1 MNGNNMRSLKM
12 ITEATGDLR
21 KSKLR
26 PIKASKL
33 QESSNSQPVYAL
45 KFFQGPSFDLGQVVG
60 YV

>member
-1 MNGNNMRSLKM
+1 M

-21 KSKLR
+21 RSKLR

-45 KFFQGPSFDLGQVVG
+45 KFFQGPSFDPG
-60 YV
+60 